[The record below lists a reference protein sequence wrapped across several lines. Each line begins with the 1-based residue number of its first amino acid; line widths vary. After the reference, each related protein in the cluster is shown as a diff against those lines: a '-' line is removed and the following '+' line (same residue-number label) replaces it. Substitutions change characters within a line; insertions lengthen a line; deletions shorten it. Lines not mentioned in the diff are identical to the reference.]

1 MRSTFSEKNSAVSAS
16 PQNIWRVPV
25 YLPYLQPD
33 LTDEAITEA
42 ERKLG
47 VRLPE
52 DFLAP
57 LRAQNGGYIR
67 FSLDELPHEQIYGIG
82 PHFPSLTDFDWDDD
96 RDHVGFELQ
105 GLIPFDGDGHW
116 HLCLDY
122 RNNRATPAVS
132 YIDIECD
139 NEEEIAPSFADYL
152 QLLNVDVEDR
162 DFVLPAV
169 ESVDDLLS
177 ALSSEMGV
185 TFEPPDSWA
194 HGYPQHRARGLG
206 EDPEWIWIS
215 PNLVQR
221 GFVREDDSRYE
232 ELRDRLPGEAL
243 RYPELPD
250 SSYTLTVTDGLR
262 RQILAACGARSID
275 IRPLTEYAN

>member
-1 MRSTFSEKNSAVSAS
+1 MCYTFSEEIFAVSTS
-16 PQNIWRVPV
+16 PQNIWRVPA

-33 LTDEAITEA
+33 LTEEAITDA
-42 ERKLG
+42 EIKLG

-52 DFLAP
+52 DFLAV

-67 FSLDELPHEQIYGIG
+67 YSIGELPHDQIYGIG
-82 PHFPSLTDFDWDDD
+82 PHFPSLTDFDWDDV

-122 RNNRATPAVS
+122 RRDRATPAVS

-139 NEEEIAPSFADYL
+139 SEQEVAPSFAAYL
-152 QLLNVDVEDR
+152 KLLKVDVEER

-169 ESVDDLLS
+169 ESLDDLLA

-194 HGYPQHRARGLG
+194 HGYPQHRARGPG
-206 EDPEWIWIS
+206 EAPQWIWIS

-232 ELRDRLPGEAL
+232 ELRDRLPGEAQ
-243 RYPELPD
+243 RYPGLPH
-250 SSYTLTVTDGLR
+250 SSYILTVTEGLR
-262 RQILAACGARSID
+262 AEVLAACAARSID
-275 IRPLTEYAN
+275 IRPLAEYAT